1 MVPSRDRDAGAN
13 AMMRSDQPKIALIT
27 GAAGGL
33 GQAFARRLA
42 QDGADVVLV
51 DIEPCD
57 DTVKMVQAAGR
68 QALPLRCDI
77 TSEEAIADLAAQV
90 ERRFGRCDILVNN
103 AGIYPVQPFEQVS
116 FVDWRRVM
124 ALNLDA
130 VFLMSKAFVPGMKA
144 RGWGRVINVS
154 SSTFNTVA
162 SGYTHYIASK
172 GGVVGFTRALATEL
186 GPHGVTVNAVSPS
199 MTRTPGTE
207 GRKPRPGR
215 ASMEEEFAQIAKL
228 QAIRRVQVPDDL
240 AGVVSF
246 LASDDARFMTGQT
259 LYVDGGMVRA

>member
-1 MVPSRDRDAGAN
+1 MVTGRDR
-13 AMMRSDQPKIALIT
+13 IALVT

-42 QDGADVVLV
+42 ADGCDLVLV
-51 DIEPCD
+51 DLQSCD
-57 DTVKMVQAAGR
+57 QTAEWVQATGRRAFCVTCDVTSQADIANLAGEVVR
-68 QALPLRCDI
+68 QFTRCDVLI
-77 TSEEAIADLAAQV
+77 
-90 ERRFGRCDILVNN
+90 NN
-103 AGIYPVQPFEQVS
+103 AGIYPIEPFEDVTYEK
-116 FVDWRRVM
+116 WRRVM

-130 VFLMSKAFVPGMKA
+130 VFLMSKAFVPAMKQ

-154 SSTFNTVA
+154 SSTFNMVA

-172 GGVVGFTRALATEL
+172 GGVVGFTRALATEMAN
-186 GPHGVTVNAVSPS
+186 HGVTVNAVSPS
-199 MTRTPGTE
+199 LTRTPGTE
-207 GRKPRPGR
+207 SRAPRPGR
-215 ASMEEEFAQIAKL
+215 KDMDEEFAQIARL

-246 LASDDARFMTGQT
+246 LAGDDSAFMTGQT